1 MWEYQERKLLSFRC
15 HIGHA
20 YTQDNLLL
28 SKAASVEAVL
38 WSALRVIEERIALM
52 HRLTDQARVQGLQ
65 STNEELETTNEE
77 LQTIND
83 ESNRRSE
90 AHHEVSVFLESIMAS
105 LRSGVVIVNRELE
118 ILIWNDSAADLW
130 GLRSDEVKG
139 KHFLNLDIGLPVAE
153 LKPLLRA
160 CIAGES
166 EPAEIDLP
174 AMNRRGKKLLIRV
187 RCTPLLGDK
196 KARPKDGIMFMEE
209 AEFEQDRAKAK
220 STGAR

>member
-1 MWEYQERKLLSFRC
+1 MR
-15 HIGHA
+15 
-20 YTQDNLLL
+20 
-28 SKAASVEAVL
+28 AAEG
-38 WSALRVIEERIALM
+38 IECRQFFTPFGDL
-52 HRLTDQARVQGLQ
+52 DVPKGFVK
-65 STNEELETTNEE
+65 NGD
-77 LQTIND
+77 TI
-83 ESNRRSE
+83 
-90 AHHEVSVFLESIMAS
+90 V
-105 LRSGVVIVNRELE
+105 
-118 ILIWNDSAADLW
+118 WNDSAADLW

-196 KARPKDGIMFMEE
+196 K
-209 AEFEQDRAKAK
+209 
-220 STGAR
+220 STT